1 MSNKLFVLILSILL
15 AAPIFAQT
23 DKKENKDSAPS
34 ATEEKK
40 DAVVKDDKKTK
51 DSKKESVFSE
61 AILENFEESQYNEKN
76 IEYNNVN
83 IDLKASIAIKDQF
96 PAPANNSKKYL
107 GIKIYGKSGDILKI
121 KPSKPLVI
129 EKYCKEISMWIYGK
143 KISGEISINL
153 VDSTGTNHRII
164 ITVVDFNGWKKIT
177 VPVLSTVKQQDE
189 YLNQKTNIKI
199 PEIQY
204 RPGNKSRLPIWHYI
218 YIDDISATVRD
229 KYADRQ
235 SDDW

>member
-1 MSNKLFVLILSILL
+1 MSKKLFILILSVFL
-15 AAPIFAQT
+15 AVPLFAQT
-23 DKKENKDSAPS
+23 DKKENKDSAP
-34 ATEEKK
+34 AAAEDKK
-40 DAVVKDDKKTK
+40 DAAVKDDKKAK

-61 AILENFEESQYNEKN
+61 VILENFEESQYNEKN

-83 IDLKASIAIKDQF
+83 IDLKANIAIKDQF
-96 PAPANNSKKYL
+96 PAPTNNSKKYL

-121 KPSKPLVI
+121 KPPKPLVI
-129 EKYCKEISMWIYGK
+129 DKFCKEISFWVYGK

-153 VDSTGTNHRII
+153 VDSIGTNHRVI

-189 YLNQKTNIKI
+189 YLNQKTNIQIK
-199 PEIQY
+199 EIQY
-204 RPGNKSRLPIWHYI
+204 RPGNQSRLPIWHYI